1 MSILRQLE
9 EIHHISS
16 AQKHEEYFRFCN
28 MLKRIIAIENLSE
41 SIKVIEFDDEK
52 EQQLEYLA
60 TTDVCRDTN
69 YAGIK
74 FSR

>member
-1 MSILRQLE
+1 
-9 EIHHISS
+9 
-16 AQKHEEYFRFCN
+16 